1 MPRVDHRLRVPPA
14 ISAEVVARY
23 GNDCWLAMPGCT
35 KVGDTSDHIVPHVF
49 GGPTIVKNLR
59 RACRHCNGLRRERI
73 LSGWP
78 SVIHAVIGPPCAG
91 KTTWVMEHMK
101 PDDIIVDYDQIA
113 KALMPG
119 MDAGQPVPDAV
130 RELTAGAWQGA
141 YRNAVTLAKPVGLW
155 LVKVLPGTQRSP
167 RLLDEWL
174 ALDYDIH
181 VCDPGKATVTH
192 RLEEMKAGRREL
204 AALRQW
210 YRSGITQAGIDS
222 RQKARRARLTALGL
236 RDDEPSTP
244 LPQSSPLNL
253 SRPRW

>member
-1 MPRVDHRLRVPPA
+1 MSGYCRV
-14 ISAEVVARY
+14 
-23 GNDCWLAMPGCT
+23 
-35 KVGDTSDHIVPHVF
+35 
-49 GGPTIVKNLR
+49 GP
-59 RACRHCNGLRRERI
+59 
-73 LSGWP
+73 
-78 SVIHAVIGPPCAG
+78 
-91 KTTWVMEHMK
+91 
-101 PDDIIVDYDQIA
+101 
-113 KALMPG
+113 
-119 MDAGQPVPDAV
+119 
-130 RELTAGAWQGA
+130 
-141 YRNAVTLAKPVGLW
+141 
-155 LVKVLPGTQRSP
+155 VKVLPGTQRSP

-253 SRPRW
+253 PRPRW

>member
-155 LVKVLPGTQRSP
+155 LGQGAGGPPPQDCGQGAARHPAQSP
-167 RLLDEWL
+167 PVGR
-174 ALDYDIH
+174 
-181 VCDPGKATVTH
+181 V
-192 RLEEMKAGRREL
+192 AG
-204 AALRQW
+204 
-210 YRSGITQAGIDS
+210 
-222 RQKARRARLTALGL
+222 LGL
-236 RDDEPSTP
+236 RHPCV
-244 LPQSSPLNL
+244 
-253 SRPRW
+253 